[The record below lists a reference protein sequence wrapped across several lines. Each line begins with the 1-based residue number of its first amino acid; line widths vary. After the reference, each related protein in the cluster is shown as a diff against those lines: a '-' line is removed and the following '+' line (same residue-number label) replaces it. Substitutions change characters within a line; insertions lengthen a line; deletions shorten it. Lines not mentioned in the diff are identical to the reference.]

1 MGRSGCHVLECFA
14 KICGV
19 VTGFSVDW
27 LTLRETADGR
37 ARHAG
42 LNRQAISLLKNRDH
56 ELTIVDLGTGRGSNV
71 RYLAPIL
78 GGIQFWQLVDA
89 DEGLLRSA
97 IIAIGEWAQKQ
108 GWSVNQDSKRIA
120 IDAPKGRWTVTT
132 ELADLDQNLDHLRLD
147 DADLVTASAF
157 LDLVSESWVDRF
169 AARVASSHPLC
180 LFTLSYNGDLVFDP
194 TDADDGWVSSLLNQH
209 QETNKGFGAA
219 LGPAAIMYV
228 REAMEKRGYVV
239 VTGESPWQLESRAHA
254 GDADLQRVLLN
265 DWVTSL
271 IEWQPRHGLRLQS
284 WLNRRITLL
293 ESGFVALR
301 IGHEDL
307 LCWMDGDTGFSH

>member
-1 MGRSGCHVLECFA
+1 MGQSGHHVLARFA
-14 KICGV
+14 KGYRV
-19 VTGFSVDW
+19 MNSFSAEW
-27 LTLRETADGR
+27 LTLRENADGR
-37 ARHAG
+37 ARNAG
-42 LNRQAISLLKNRDH
+42 LEAKVKSLLKSNDR
-56 ELTIVDLGTGRGSNV
+56 ECMIVDLGAGRGSNF

-78 GGIQFWQLVDA
+78 GGAQSWQLIDA
-89 DEGLLRSA
+89 DEELLKVA
-97 IIAIGEWAQKQ
+97 IPAIGEWAEVQ
-108 GWSVNQDSKRIA
+108 GWPIRQGDHQIE
-120 IDAPKGRWTVTT
+120 IDTPNGRWTAAT
-132 ELADLDQNLDHLRLD
+132 ELADLEQNLDDLKLD
-147 DADLVTASAF
+147 NVDLITASAL
-157 LDLVSESWVDRF
+157 LDLVSKSWIERL
-169 AARVASSHPLC
+169 AGRVPRSHPPY

-228 REAMEKRGYVV
+228 REAMEKRGYVA
-239 VTGESPWQLESRAHA
+239 VTGESPWQLESRTHA

-271 IEWQPRHGLRLQS
+271 TEWQPRHGLRLQS

-293 ESGFVALR
+293 ESGFATLR

-307 LCWMDGDTGFSH
+307 LCWADGDTGLSH

>member
-1 MGRSGCHVLECFA
+1 M
-14 KICGV
+14 
-19 VTGFSVDW
+19 TGFSVDW
-27 LTLRETADGR
+27 LTLREAADGR

-78 GGIQFWQLVDA
+78 GGIQFWQLVDV

-108 GWSVNQDSKRIA
+108 GWSVNQDDKRIA

-194 TDADDGWVSSLLNQH
+194 VDADDSWVADLLNQH
-209 QETNKGFGAA
+209 QGTNKGFGAA
-219 LGPAAIMYV
+219 LGPRAAGYLKD
-228 REAMEKRGYVV
+228 AMANRGYEV
-239 VTGESPWQLESRAHA
+239 VTGDSPWHLDDQSHA
-254 GDADLQRVLLN
+254 EEAELQRVLLSN
-265 DWVTSL
+265 WVIAL
-271 IEWQPRHGLRLQS
+271 KQWQPQHGSRLES
-284 WLNRRITLL
+284 WLDRRMAFL
-293 ESGFVALR
+293 ESGFSTLR

-307 LCWMDGDTGFSH
+307 LCWVDDETSLPH